1 MAASR
6 HNEDMSRWTALTL
19 AALCALLPL
28 AWLQYVW
35 AGQLA
40 EAEQA
45 RLRAYL
51 QSAAGRFSQDLDE
64 YLARQPL
71 RPAGP
76 LVDAPAP
83 YLLDPADPGLLAFR
97 THPGGEWALAEFDMK
112 EVTTSLCPALFRLH
126 FPASEGLE
134 FDALLVD
141 TASPPR
147 TIWASRPGLTL
158 EQFRRPDLDLGVLHY
173 RPPGPPAFPPEAPP
187 PGPPGPPGFQP
198 EAPPPALLA
207 PAPWRLLLRH
217 RSGGLEQAVA
227 VTRYRNLTLSAGVL
241 TLLAA
246 ALAALTV
253 ATRRAERLARRQME
267 FVAGVSHELRTPLS
281 VIGAAAGNLAD
292 GVVAAPPQVR
302 QYGALIQSEGR
313 RLTAMVEQI
322 LRYAGIQS
330 GRVEPPPRPAELE
343 PILQA
348 AVQACSAELR
358 ENQVALDLRLEPGLP
373 PVPADSAALTHCLR
387 NLISNAALH
396 GGVGGRIELA
406 AARRDSQVLITVSD
420 CGPGFAAEDL
430 PHLFE
435 PFYRGRAAVD
445 AQTRGF
451 GLGLALAR
459 RIAESHGGTL
469 TAENRASG
477 GARFLLTLP
486 TCSQEAS

>member
-1 MAASR
+1 
-6 HNEDMSRWTALTL
+6 
-19 AALCALLPL
+19 
-28 AWLQYVW
+28 
-35 AGQLA
+35 
-40 EAEQA
+40 
-45 RLRAYL
+45 
-51 QSAAGRFSQDLDE
+51 
-64 YLARQPL
+64 
-71 RPAGP
+71 
-76 LVDAPAP
+76 
-83 YLLDPADPGLLAFR
+83 
-97 THPGGEWALAEFDMK
+97 
-112 EVTTSLCPALFRLH
+112 
-126 FPASEGLE
+126 
-134 FDALLVD
+134 
-141 TASPPR
+141 
-147 TIWASRPGLTL
+147 
-158 EQFRRPDLDLGVLHY
+158 
-173 RPPGPPAFPPEAPP
+173 
-187 PGPPGPPGFQP
+187 
-198 EAPPPALLA
+198 
-207 PAPWRLLLRH
+207 

-227 VTRYRNLTLSAGVL
+227 VTRYRNLTLSAAVL
-241 TLLAA
+241 MLLAA

-322 LRYAGIQS
+322 LRYADIRS

-387 NLISNAALH
+387 NLIANAALH
-396 GGVGGRIELA
+396 GGAGGRIELV
-406 AARRDSQVLITVSD
+406 AARRDGQVQITVSD
-420 CGPGFAAEDL
+420 RGRGFAAEDL

-435 PFYRGRAAVD
+435 PFYRGRAALD

-451 GLGLALAR
+451 GLGLTLAR

-469 TAENRASG
+469 TAENRTSG